1 MAPRSFRFASF
12 TLDLDRV
19 CLRSP
24 SGETKLR
31 PKTFAVLRYLVENAR
46 RVVTKDEVIN
56 AVWSGVTVTEESLTR
71 CISEIRRALGDENQE
86 IVKTISKQ
94 GYLFDLTVA
103 SVEAPE
109 QAVSGDERPAGGS
122 GTRVPLAGPQQAPP
136 EPVRPRDAQR
146 RQLTVMTCNIVGLTS
161 LARGIDPEDLR
172 EVLAA
177 VYGCVR
183 QVVERHGGHVPK
195 LLADGVLA
203 YFGYPQAREDDPE
216 RAVQAALGVTK
227 AVDELEIELLSK
239 GLQAR
244 VGIATGLVLVGDDQS
259 DDPALVG
266 ETPLLAT
273 HLANVAAAGTVAVSE
288 TTRRVVGGLFECR
301 PLSLD
306 AKGGGET
313 IDAFVVLREGAIAS
327 RFEALRGA
335 DASPLVGRGEEL
347 EFLLRRWEQ
356 AAHGNGRVVLL
367 TGDGGIGK
375 SRVARA
381 LQDRLAEQPHTA
393 LVYHCAPHHRD
404 TALYPIVTQ
413 FARAA
418 GIRRNDR
425 PEVKLRKLELSLEY
439 SSRPPDEHVSLF
451 AALLSIPGGS
461 RYPLPDLEPQE
472 MKKRTLGALFDLLRR
487 HCAARPVL
495 ALFEDLHWIDPTTL
509 ELLTQVV
516 EEASDLPLLVVGT
529 ARPEFAPP
537 WPNHWHTTAMPLTRL
552 PPSDVEAL
560 IGSVTKGKAV
570 PQEVVAQI
578 VARTDGVPLFVE
590 ELTKSILESGML
602 REFSE
607 RYELTGQLPL
617 RSIPSTLLASLHA
630 RLDRLSSVKN
640 VAQIA
645 ATIGADFS
653 YGLVAAVSELAVPQL
668 NEALAQLVAAELIFQ
683 RGVPPDATY
692 RFKHTLVRDAAYD
705 SLLRAPRQLLH
716 ARIAGVLEDRFAS
729 VVATTPGTL
738 AHHYAEAGIPD
749 KAASYSTKAGRL
761 SLERSAMVEASAQF
775 EKALKL
781 LAELP
786 ETTTRRKHEVDL
798 RLMLFRAYLMRGEI
812 GPMTATLTGAVETA
826 KALGDERR
834 LALATAQLAM
844 AQWMQGDHV
853 AAADAARFVL
863 EHARRTNDLPLQIF
877 GKHTLANAEH
887 GQGRLE
893 DAISLHRQII
903 ETLAQHGIENQRLG
917 WAGLPS
923 VMSRAFLAWF
933 LIEAGQFDDA
943 RKQIEAGCALA
954 DAEKQPYSQVLIHAG
969 EGLYHLRRGYPER
982 AVPILE
988 PTLKMCRRVFTME
1001 ALLAGWL
1008 GTALV
1013 QLGRPADALAV
1024 TQDSFRRRAHLAG
1037 GMYTWFYLFKA
1048 LGEAHAGLGNAAEAL
1063 AWADKAIQVTT
1074 DAQESLH
1081 YAQGLKCRGDVR
1093 LQLALPAEAAVDDLE
1108 EARQIAKGHGLLP
1121 LVAECD
1127 LSLARAIER
1136 LGRRREA
1143 GRLASRAAQAFRAL
1157 GLERRVADAE
1167 SLTT

>member
-1 MAPRSFRFASF
+1 
-12 TLDLDRV
+12 
-19 CLRSP
+19 
-24 SGETKLR
+24 
-31 PKTFAVLRYLVENAR
+31 
-46 RVVTKDEVIN
+46 
-56 AVWSGVTVTEESLTR
+56 
-71 CISEIRRALGDENQE
+71 
-86 IVKTISKQ
+86 
-94 GYLFDLTVA
+94 
-103 SVEAPE
+103 
-109 QAVSGDERPAGGS
+109 
-122 GTRVPLAGPQQAPP
+122 
-136 EPVRPRDAQR
+136 
-146 RQLTVMTCNIVGLTS
+146 
-161 LARGIDPEDLR
+161 
-172 EVLAA
+172 
-177 VYGCVR
+177 
-183 QVVERHGGHVPK
+183 
-195 LLADGVLA
+195 
-203 YFGYPQAREDDPE
+203 
-216 RAVQAALGVTK
+216 
-227 AVDELEIELLSK
+227 
-239 GLQAR
+239 
-244 VGIATGLVLVGDDQS
+244 
-259 DDPALVG
+259 
-266 ETPLLAT
+266 
-273 HLANVAAAGTVAVSE
+273 
-288 TTRRVVGGLFECR
+288 
-301 PLSLD
+301 
-306 AKGGGET
+306 
-313 IDAFVVLREGAIAS
+313 
-327 RFEALRGA
+327 
-335 DASPLVGRGEEL
+335 
-347 EFLLRRWEQ
+347 
-356 AAHGNGRVVLL
+356 
-367 TGDGGIGK
+367 
-375 SRVARA
+375 
-381 LQDRLAEQPHTA
+381 
-393 LVYHCAPHHRD
+393 
-404 TALYPIVTQ
+404 
-413 FARAA
+413 
-418 GIRRNDR
+418 
-425 PEVKLRKLELSLEY
+425 
-439 SSRPPDEHVSLF
+439 
-451 AALLSIPGGS
+451 
-461 RYPLPDLEPQE
+461 
-472 MKKRTLGALFDLLRR
+472 
-487 HCAARPVL
+487 
-495 ALFEDLHWIDPTTL
+495 
-509 ELLTQVV
+509 
-516 EEASDLPLLVVGT
+516 
-529 ARPEFAPP
+529 
-537 WPNHWHTTAMPLTRL
+537 
-552 PPSDVEAL
+552 
-560 IGSVTKGKAV
+560 
-570 PQEVVAQI
+570 
-578 VARTDGVPLFVE
+578 
-590 ELTKSILESGML
+590 
-602 REFSE
+602 
-607 RYELTGQLPL
+607 
-617 RSIPSTLLASLHA
+617 
-630 RLDRLSSVKN
+630 
-640 VAQIA
+640 
-645 ATIGADFS
+645 
-653 YGLVAAVSELAVPQL
+653 
-668 NEALAQLVAAELIFQ
+668 
-683 RGVPPDATY
+683 
-692 RFKHTLVRDAAYD
+692 
-705 SLLRAPRQLLH
+705 
-716 ARIAGVLEDRFAS
+716 
-729 VVATTPGTL
+729 
-738 AHHYAEAGIPD
+738 
-749 KAASYSTKAGRL
+749 
-761 SLERSAMVEASAQF
+761 MVEASAQF

-1001 ALLAGWL
+1001 ALLSGWL